1 MLVTSK
7 AQRHS
12 KIINLIQ
19 SEHVSSQTQISKMLE
34 REGIVSTQATV
45 SRDLEEIGAVKVRL
59 PGGDSCYA
67 IPETAKRPGSDGNLS
82 KTLKQYVL
90 TIEEVSPMVI
100 IKTPLGCA
108 DVTCAAIDA
117 ANMIEIAGTI
127 AGQDT
132 IFLVMAKEVNLQEF
146 VKKLSDLADIDLI

>member
-1 MLVTSK
+1 MTSK
-7 AQRHS
+7 AQRQS

-19 SEHVSSQTQISKMLE
+19 SEHVSSQEQISKVLE
-34 REGIVSTQATV
+34 SEGIVSTQATV

-59 PGGDSCYA
+59 PGGESGYA
-67 IPETAKRPGSDGNLS
+67 IPETAKRPGSDGTLS

-90 TIEEVSPMVI
+90 TIEEISPLIV

-108 DVTCAAIDA
+108 DVTCAAIDSS
-117 ANMIEIAGTI
+117 NMAEIAGSI

-132 IFLVMAKEVNLQEF
+132 IFLAMAKDVNIEDF
-146 VKKLSDLADIDLI
+146 VKKLSELADIDLA

>member
-1 MLVTSK
+1 MTSK

-19 SEHVSSQTQISKMLE
+19 SEHVSSQAQISKMLE
-34 REGIVSTQATV
+34 TEGIVSTQATV

-59 PGGDSCYA
+59 PGGESGYA
-67 IPETAKRPGSDGNLS
+67 IPETAKRPGADGTLS

-90 TIEEVSPMVI
+90 SIEEIAPLVV

-108 DVTCAAIDA
+108 DVTCAAIDN
-117 ANMIEIAGTI
+117 ANMSEVVGTI
-127 AGQDT
+127 AGQDV
-132 IFLVMAKEVNLQEF
+132 IFLAISAEVVLPDF
-146 VKKLSDLADIDLI
+146 VKKLHELADIDVA

>member
-1 MLVTSK
+1 MTSK
-7 AQRHS
+7 AQRQS

-19 SEHVSSQTQISKMLE
+19 SEHVSSQEQISKVLE
-34 REGIVSTQATV
+34 SEGIVSTQATV

-59 PGGDSCYA
+59 PGGESGYA
-67 IPETAKRPGSDGNLS
+67 IPETAKRPGSDGTLS

-90 TIEEVSPMVI
+90 TIEEISPLIV

-108 DVTCAAIDA
+108 DVTCAAIDSS
-117 ANMIEIAGTI
+117 NMAEIAGSI

-132 IFLVMAKEVNLQEF
+132 IFLAMAQDGNIEDF
-146 VKKLSDLADIDLI
+146 VKKLSELADIDRA

>member
-1 MLVTSK
+1 VTSK
-7 AQRHS
+7 AQRQS

-34 REGIVSTQATV
+34 SEGIVSTQATV

-59 PGGDSCYA
+59 PGGESGYA
-67 IPETAKRPGSDGNLS
+67 IPETAKRPGADGTLS

-90 TIEEVSPMVI
+90 SIEEVAPLIV

-108 DVTCAAIDA
+108 DVTCAAIDS
-117 ANMIEIAGTI
+117 ANMAEIVGSI

-132 IFLVMAKEVNLQEF
+132 LFLAMAKDVDLQEF
-146 VKKLSDLADIDLI
+146 VKKLSELADIGVA

>member
-1 MLVTSK
+1 MTSK

-19 SEHVSSQTQISKMLE
+19 SEHVSSQVQISKMLE
-34 REGIVSTQATV
+34 SEGIVSTQATV

-59 PGGDSCYA
+59 PGGESGYA
-67 IPETAKRPGSDGNLS
+67 IPETAKRPGADGTLS

-90 TIEEVSPMVI
+90 TIEEISPLIV

-108 DVTCAAIDA
+108 DVTCAAIDSS
-117 ANMIEIAGTI
+117 NMAEIVGSI

-132 IFLVMAKEVNLQEF
+132 IFLAMAKEVNIEEF
-146 VKKLSDLADIDLI
+146 VKKLSELADIGLA

>member
-1 MLVTSK
+1 VTSK
-7 AQRHS
+7 AQRQS

-19 SEHVSSQTQISKMLE
+19 SEHVSSQEQISKVLE
-34 REGIVSTQATV
+34 SEGIVSTQATV

-59 PGGDSCYA
+59 PGGESGYA
-67 IPETAKRPGSDGNLS
+67 IPETAKRPGSDGTLS

-90 TIEEVSPMVI
+90 TIEEISPLIV

-108 DVTCAAIDA
+108 DVTCAAIDSS
-117 ANMIEIAGTI
+117 NMAEIAGSI

-132 IFLVMAKEVNLQEF
+132 IFLAMAKDVNIEDF
-146 VKKLSDLADIDLI
+146 VKKLSELADIDLA

>member
-1 MLVTSK
+1 MTSK
-7 AQRHS
+7 AQRQS

-34 REGIVSTQATV
+34 SEGIVSTQATV

-59 PGGDSCYA
+59 PGGESGYA
-67 IPETAKRPGSDGNLS
+67 IPETAKRPGADGTLS

-90 TIEEVSPMVI
+90 SIEEVAPLIV

-108 DVTCAAIDA
+108 DVTCAAIDS
-117 ANMIEIAGTI
+117 ANMAEIVGSI

-132 IFLVMAKEVNLQEF
+132 LFLAMAKDVDLQEF
-146 VKKLSDLADIDLI
+146 VKKLSELADIGVA